1 MLTRDHPFVANLAV
15 AKGLL
20 RFYRADRS
28 GGYRPHRRDGESKAL
43 SEARVHVKAVSKAQF
58 SGKFFADHERSGLA
72 RL

>member
-1 MLTRDHPFVANLAV
+1 MLTRDYPFVANLAV

-43 SEARVHVKAVSKAQF
+43 SEA
-58 SGKFFADHERSGLA
+58 LA
-72 RL
+72 